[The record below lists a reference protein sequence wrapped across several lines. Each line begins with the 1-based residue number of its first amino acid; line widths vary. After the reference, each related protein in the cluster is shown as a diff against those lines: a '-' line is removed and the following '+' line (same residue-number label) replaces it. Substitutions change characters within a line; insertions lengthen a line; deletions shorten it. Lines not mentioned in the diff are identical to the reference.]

1 VPDVEVHGEGH
12 GGLVGEG
19 FGVVD
24 DHAPSSLGVSD
35 LDCSRNWLGRRL
47 CTTR

>member
-19 FGVVD
+19 VGVVD
-24 DHAPSSLGVSD
+24 DHAPSSFGVSD